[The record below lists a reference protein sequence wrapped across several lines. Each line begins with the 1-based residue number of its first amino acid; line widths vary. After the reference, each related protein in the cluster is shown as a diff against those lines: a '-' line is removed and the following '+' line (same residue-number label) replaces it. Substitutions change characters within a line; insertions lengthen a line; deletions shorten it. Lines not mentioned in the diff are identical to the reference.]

1 MCDFAHTSGDF
12 RHFICGFTFVSYIA
26 LILFYEKIVVSLWCG
41 IKTPPRFGVGLLS
54 SVFQSRSDYTLLTA
68 GVSLRQML
76 HTT

>member
-12 RHFICGFTFVSYIA
+12 RHFMCCFTFISYIA
-26 LILFYEKIVVSLWCG
+26 LVLFYEKVVVSLWCG

-54 SVFQSRSDYTLLTA
+54 SVFQSRRDDTFFNA
-68 GVSLRQML
+68 GGSRRQML